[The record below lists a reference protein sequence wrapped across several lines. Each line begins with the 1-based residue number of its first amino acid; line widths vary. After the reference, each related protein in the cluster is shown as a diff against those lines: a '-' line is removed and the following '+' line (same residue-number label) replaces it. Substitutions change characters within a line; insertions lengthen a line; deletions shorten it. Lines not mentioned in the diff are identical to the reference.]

1 MLSLGNGCCLTFVV
15 PLAGHK
21 PLGVAV
27 RNLRTLVG
35 VGTHAAVAVGNN
47 LAVPAL
53 ADHTLEAEPVDVA
66 VDVAVDLVFV
76 VDVVNTSGHRFRYAS
91 IGFIGGTIERAS
103 QISLVGS
110 IEQVLL
116 VQNLTRFLLRAGNI
130 LRTNKDKQKLL
141 CHVTC

>member
-15 PLAGHK
+15 PPAGHK

-53 ADHTLEAEPVDVA
+53 ADHTLEAEPVDVLAEDKKWYGSDDAKHARGVTKEVLA
-66 VDVAVDLVFV
+66 VYVSYLIK
-76 VDVVNTSGHRFRYAS
+76 
-91 IGFIGGTIERAS
+91 IGFLPKPEKTPTVAIPDVK
-103 QISLVGS
+103 ISEES
-110 IEQVLL
+110 IELI
-116 VQNLTRFLLRAGNI
+116 RSGAGA
-130 LRTNKDKQKLL
+130 RTSAN
-141 CHVTC
+141 

>member
-15 PLAGHK
+15 PPAGHK

-35 VGTHAAVAVGNN
+35 VGRHAAVAVGNN

-53 ADHTLEAEPVDVA
+53 VDHTLEAEP

-76 VDVVNTSGHRFRYAS
+76 VDVVNTSGHRFRYVS